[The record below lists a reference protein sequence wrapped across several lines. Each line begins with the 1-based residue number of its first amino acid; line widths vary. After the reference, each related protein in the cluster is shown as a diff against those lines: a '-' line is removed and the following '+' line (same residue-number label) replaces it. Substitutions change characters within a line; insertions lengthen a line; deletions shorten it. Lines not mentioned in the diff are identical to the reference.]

1 MITIKT
7 DEEIAILRQAGSYL
21 ANILAELKTK
31 IKPGISTKDID
42 DWAREL
48 CQKQALAPVFL
59 GYRPEGASRSYPAAI
74 CVSVNDEVVHG
85 IPNEKPKT
93 LKEGD
98 IVSLDMGISYKNM
111 VVDSATTIAVGAV
124 DSQAK
129 KLLDATEKALYIGID
144 AATIGAKTG
153 DIGYA
158 IEKSIKPKGFGLPIE
173 LGGHGVG
180 YSIHEDPFIA
190 NFGKKGQGPALREGM
205 VIAIEP
211 MVNEGTG
218 RIIFDKDGWTV
229 RTADGKR
236 SAHFEHTVVITK
248 KGAEIL
254 TALPAKH

>member
-7 DEEIAILRQAGSYL
+7 EEEIAILRQAGSYL
-21 ANILAELKTK
+21 ARILAELKGK
-31 IKPGISTKDID
+31 IIPGISTKDVD
-42 DWAREL
+42 DWAREE
-48 CQKQALAPVFL
+48 CQSLGVTPIFL
-59 GYRPEGASRSYPAAI
+59 GYKPAPNYRPYPAAI

-85 IPNEKPKT
+85 IPNEKPKI

-98 IVSLDMGISYKNM
+98 IVSLDMGISCKKM
-111 VVDSATTIAVGAV
+111 VVDSATTVAVGVV
-124 DSQAK
+124 DAGAK
-129 KLLDATEKALYIGID
+129 RLLEATEKALYIGIN
-144 AATIGAKTG
+144 AAVVGAKTG

-158 IEKSIKPKGFGLPIE
+158 IEKFIKPKGFGLPVE

-218 RIIFDKDGWTV
+218 RIVFDNDGWTV

-254 TALPAKH
+254 TALPSKH